1 MGEEI
6 FSKELSTFKKEINF
20 ISNLYVNRKLPQTIL
35 FTGEKGIGKL
45 NFAYHLINFILSKD
59 EDNEY
64 CITTNKIN
72 SNNKTYNLLLKN
84 IHPSLFLISLK
95 DKKKNIDIEQIKNM
109 KNFLN
114 ITSFNNKPKIVLID
128 GSEYL
133 NLSSSNSLLKS
144 LEENLNNVFFIL
156 VHDIK
161 KKLLTT
167 IKSRCIQFK
176 FFLNNEDREKR
187 INEILNNQFNDL
199 SSDFKNKYISPLFFK
214 SLLEYCNKNNLQI
227 NDINLDNLLSDIL
240 KKKDYKKNEFV
251 LKNFFLLVQLFLY
264 KKIRNEQNN
273 NKYFYLLKYFTQ
285 RFDDVT
291 KFNLDFES
299 YVLEFKNLI
308 YNEK

>member
-45 NFAYHLINFILSKD
+45 NVAYHLINFILSKD

-84 IHPSLFLISLK
+84 IHPNLFLISLK

-114 ITSFNNKPKIVLID
+114 ITSFSNKPKIVLID

-176 FFLNNEDREKR
+176 FFLNNKDREKR

>member
-20 ISNLYVNRKLPQTIL
+20 ISNLYINRKLPQTIL

-45 NFAYHLINFILSKD
+45 NLAYHLINFILSKD

-84 IHPSLFLISLK
+84 IHPNLFLISLK

-264 KKIRNEQNN
+264 KKIKNEQNN

-285 RFDDVT
+285 RFDDVI

>member
-45 NFAYHLINFILSKD
+45 NVAYHLINFILSKD
-59 EDNEY
+59 EDDEY

-84 IHPSLFLISLK
+84 IHPNLFLISLK

-114 ITSFNNKPKIVLID
+114 ITSFSNKPKIVLID

>member
-1 MGEEI
+1 MSEEI
-6 FSKELSTFKKEINF
+6 FSKEISTFKKEINF
-20 ISNLYVNRKLPQTIL
+20 ISNLYINRKLPQTIL

-45 NFAYHLINFILSKD
+45 NVAYHLINFILSKD

-84 IHPSLFLISLK
+84 IHPNLFLISLK

-114 ITSFNNKPKIVLID
+114 ITSFSNKPKIVLID

-161 KKLLTT
+161 KNLLST

-285 RFDDVT
+285 RFDDVN